1 MQSTIG
7 SIKTHRLW
15 YLAVGVLAVVLIGL
29 IDRHSGGQSSFMLL
43 YLFPVSLSAWLY
55 GRLCGLITAV
65 ASTVIGILPA
75 AVGVAQSA
83 TQHRIMADGM
93 IALAVFAMAAFWVTR
108 LKRTIRNEQLLAR
121 TDYTTGAVNTRYFHD
136 LTEMEIRRFRRYQH
150 PFTVAFID
158 LDNFKVVNDSLGHQ
172 AGDDVLRIV
181 TQTLRMNLRDTD
193 TVARMGGDEFALLL
207 PETGEEEAHSVLSHL
222 QGHLLAAMRKIKLP
236 VTFSV
241 GVVTYHAV
249 PDTVEEIV
257 RRADDLMYS
266 VKRGGKNRVA
276 FNVVAA

>member
-1 MQSTIG
+1 
-7 SIKTHRLW
+7 
-15 YLAVGVLAVVLIGL
+15 
-29 IDRHSGGQSSFMLL
+29 
-43 YLFPVSLSAWLY
+43 
-55 GRLCGLITAV
+55 
-65 ASTVIGILPA
+65 
-75 AVGVAQSA
+75 A

-121 TDYTTGAVNTRYFHD
+121 TDYTTGAVNTRYFYD

-207 PETGEEEAHSVLSHL
+207 PETGEEEAHSVLFHL
-222 QGHLLAAMRKIKLP
+222 QGHLLAAMRK
-236 VTFSV
+236 
-241 GVVTYHAV
+241 
-249 PDTVEEIV
+249 
-257 RRADDLMYS
+257 
-266 VKRGGKNRVA
+266 
-276 FNVVAA
+276 